1 LRKVYFIIASMF
13 CGGAIAQDAGIS
25 PQILEP
31 NGLTPQALVASSV
44 PEPAPANM
52 YAESKVVELITRIAC
67 EELRYPQRDLAASER
82 RYKELAQSLGFEL
95 SDPAKLQRT
104 LRYYQSNAE
113 FMRAHQQAISANSMR
128 CVTATDQVS
137 TRQ

>member
-1 LRKVYFIIASMF
+1 MF
-13 CGGAIAQDAGIS
+13 CGCAIAQDAGLS

-31 NGLTPQALVASSV
+31 NGPIAV
-44 PEPAPANM
+44 PADL
-52 YAESKVVELITRIAC
+52 YAESKVVELITQIAC
-67 EELRYPQRDLAASER
+67 EELRYPRRDMAASER
-82 RYKELAQSLGFEL
+82 RYKALAQSLGFEP

-104 LRYYQSNAE
+104 LLYYQSNAE
-113 FMRAHQQAISANSMR
+113 FMCAHQQAISANSMR